1 MAGPVKVKLKDPIP
15 WGKGNL
21 IEEIEIRPPSA
32 KDFRK
37 LPMIDGLEM
46 DTTLLLAERLSG
58 LPAEAIDKLTG
69 DDLAEVVAV
78 VTGFMPRFRATG
90 SASSG
95 T

>member
-1 MAGPVKVKLKDPIP
+1 MADEVKVKLRTPIA
-15 WGKGNL
+15 WGKGNT
-21 IEEIEIRPPSA
+21 IEEIVIRPPSG

-37 LPMIDGLEM
+37 LPMLDGLEM
-46 DTTLLLAERLSG
+46 DTVLLLAERLSG
-58 LPAEAIDKLTG
+58 QPTEVIDRLTG

-95 T
+95 S